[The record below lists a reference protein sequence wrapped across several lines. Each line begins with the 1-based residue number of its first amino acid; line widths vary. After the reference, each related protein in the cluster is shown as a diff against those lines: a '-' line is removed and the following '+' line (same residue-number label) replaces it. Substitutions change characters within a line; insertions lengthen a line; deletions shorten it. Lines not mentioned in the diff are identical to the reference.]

1 MVYTSR
7 LYSHLLLLHV
17 TLALRIAGDLALWWP
32 GRQWGGLLNGLTLL
46 LFLINTLM
54 SIRRTATP
62 SS

>member
-1 MVYTSR
+1 
-7 LYSHLLLLHV
+7 V

-46 LFLINTLM
+46 VFLINTLM